1 MQYYE
6 VIFEDGSHSIMSGES
21 DDAVIAAL
29 DDQHTRATNGE
40 AGGPS
45 GQPAARIKKVLRYDV
60 HPQDLNED
68 QTVSV
73 EVAQKTVTEAL
84 KAYSGTKVVPV
95 HELAATIRELSSP
108 IEYSGPHDSN
118 YKMPSVGAELKGVW
132 S

>member
-1 MQYYE
+1 MNYYE
-6 VIFEDGSHSIMSGES
+6 VIFEDGSHSIMSG
-21 DDAVIAAL
+21 DDAAVTNAL
-29 DDQHTRATNGE
+29 DEQHNRATNGQP
-40 AGGPS
+40 GGPS

-84 KAYSGTKVVPV
+84 KTFKSGVVPV

-108 IEYSGPHDSN
+108 IVESGPHDSN
-118 YKMPSVGAELKGVW
+118 YKMESVGAELKGVW